1 MKTKAPI
8 KKKGGKQLLQSVGRV
23 GSKSR
28 PVCLHRRSACE
39 FSCGIDD
46 RRGLLVEESLVDR
59 ERRG

>member
-1 MKTKAPI
+1 MRARAPV
-8 KKKGGKQLLQSVGRV
+8 KKKKSGKHAPPKAAATGR
-23 GSKSR
+23 K

-46 RRGLLVEESLVDR
+46 QCAFLVEESLDER